1 MLTGNEPATID
12 NKAKPAKMS
21 SKSWR
26 TICSAVEE
34 DPRKWLRS
42 MDEFL
47 ALLPGDEE
55 IGDMDVLE
63 PTNNLRITPRPV
75 MDLQKDEVFV
85 FGSNLA
91 GHHSG
96 GAAKQALKWGAKWYV
111 SSGPMGQTYGIP
123 TVGVHGLDAV
133 ERYVLQ
139 FIKYVEENDH
149 ITFYVTAI
157 GCGSAGFTPEQIAP
171 LFKDCVELSNV
182 YLPES
187 FWKVLMNKGFIKA
200 EGYKVVLKDNHA
212 KDRGEKKH
220 DEATKKE
227 QEHKE
232 IRERPFRD
240 FVKAF
245 KNRK

>member
-1 MLTGNEPATID
+1 
-12 NKAKPAKMS
+12 
-21 SKSWR
+21 
-26 TICSAVEE
+26 
-34 DPRKWLRS
+34 
-42 MDEFL
+42 
-47 ALLPGDEE
+47 
-55 IGDMDVLE
+55 
-63 PTNNLRITPRPV
+63 
-75 MDLQKDEVFV
+75 MDLQDYEVFV

-111 SSGPMGQTYGIP
+111 ASGPMGQTYGIP
-123 TVGVHGLDAV
+123 TVGVHGLDAI
-133 ERYVLQ
+133 EKYVSQ

-200 EGYKVVLKDNHA
+200 EDYKATLKGNHA
-212 KDRGEKKH
+212 KDRGMQESGDKKR
-220 DEATKKE
+220 DEAGKYAHEKMG
-227 QEHKE
+227 
-232 IRERPFRD
+232 ERKGSLARMLD
-240 FVKAF
+240 KMKSVDR
-245 KNRK
+245 NY